1 MAADEREM
9 KGTEVLPGQPVAG
22 GDAAEDV
29 SRSALLEAAS
39 GESLARGLARTARP
53 RQWVKNV
60 LVFAAPGAAG
70 VLTEGEAVVKA
81 MAAFALYCLAASGA
95 YFLNDAFDV
104 AADRKH
110 PTKRWRPI
118 PAGSVGVG
126 LGKAVGVTLL
136 VVSVVGA
143 FLLAGWPLA
152 IVLGAYVALQPL
164 YCLWLKHLVI
174 VDIAAVASGFLLRA
188 IAGGVAVD
196 VPISSWFL
204 IVAGF
209 GSLFMVAGK
218 RHAEYLDL
226 GDNRGDH
233 RTTLEVYSSDFLRYV
248 RSVSSSVAIAAYC
261 LWAFEKAE
269 LAGAPLWFELSIV
282 PFVLGVLRYG
292 LLLETGRGAAP
303 EELVLSDPPLQVT
316 GAVWLACFVAGVYVA

>member
-9 KGTEVLPGQPVAG
+9 TGTEVLPGEPVAG
-22 GDAAEDV
+22 GDPGAPGPTQ
-29 SRSALLEAAS
+29 AAS
-39 GESLARGLARTARP
+39 RESLARGLLRTARP
-53 RQWVKNV
+53 RQWIKNV

-70 VLTEGEAVVKA
+70 VLTEGDAVVKA
-81 MAAFALYCLAASGA
+81 LAAFALFCLAASGA
-95 YFLNDAFDV
+95 YFVNDAFDV
-104 AADRKH
+104 VADRKH

-118 PAGSVGVG
+118 PVGSVGVG
-126 LGKAVGVTLL
+126 VGKAVGAALL
-136 VVSVVGA
+136 AVSVAGA
-143 FLLAGWPLA
+143 FVLAGWPLTL
-152 IVLGAYVALQPL
+152 VLGAYVLLQPL
-164 YCLWLKHLVI
+164 YSLWLKHLVV

-218 RHAEYLDL
+218 RHAEHLDL
-226 GDNRGDH
+226 GDDRGDH

-261 LWAFEKAE
+261 LWAFEKADV
-269 LAGAPLWFELSIV
+269 AGAPLWFELSII
-282 PFVLGVLRYG
+282 PFVLGLLRYG
-292 LLLETGRGAAP
+292 LLLETGEGGAP
-303 EELVLSDPPLQVT
+303 EELVLSDRSLQVL
-316 GAVWLACFVAGVYVA
+316 GALWTACFAAGVYVT